1 MAVVLGG
8 VMATVFAIAL
18 YAAGQSSAI
27 TGVLA
32 GRILTRGFRGRESR
46 AWLRG
51 IVTRVVAVAIGF
63 TLMTRGRGQSPD
75 HLLEIGRAHVCTPV
89 TNAHHVSRL
98 LLDKTP
104 NSVPS

>member
-63 TLMTRGRGQSPD
+63 TLMTRGGGQSRSEE
-75 HLLEIGRAHVCTPV
+75 HTPELQSLMRIPY
-89 TNAHHVSRL
+89 AGFCL
-98 LLDKTP
+98 QEKKPLA
-104 NSVPS
+104 

>member
-1 MAVVLGG
+1 MLVNAAILIVAAASLTGGTVAVASLDDAHAAMAVVLGG

-46 AWLRG
+46 AWRRG
-51 IVTRVVAVAIGF
+51 LVTR
-63 TLMTRGRGQSPD
+63 
-75 HLLEIGRAHVCTPV
+75 EIGRAARRERVWQ
-89 TNAHHVSRL
+89 SG
-98 LLDKTP
+98 
-104 NSVPS
+104 